1 MLRIADDDRAADEIG
16 ILEHQIDGLLLRQ
29 LARAEVAL
37 FVSGAAPVE
46 EVVGARLVDQLLEQ
60 LARRRLLG
68 EIVLV
73 QIDALLLEVGDRLPA
88 ARSTRLEIDVDFLLL
103 HRLRINMTKNERTGF
118 AKIGRVFFA
127 AERGSRSG
135 GSFLERENCRSERGR
150 GTRSLLSTD
159 AL

>member
-37 FVSGAAPVE
+37 LVGGAAPVE
-46 EVVGARLVDQLLEQ
+46 EVIDTRLVDQQLQQ
-60 LARRRLLG
+60 LAGRRLFG

-88 ARSTRLEIDVDFLLL
+88 ARSTRLEIDVDFFL
-103 HRLRINMTKNERTGF
+103 HRL
-118 AKIGRVFFA
+118 
-127 AERGSRSG
+127 
-135 GSFLERENCRSERGR
+135 LRSERRR
-150 GTRSLLSTD
+150 GMRGHLRRYDIAGILMGQRR
-159 AL
+159 